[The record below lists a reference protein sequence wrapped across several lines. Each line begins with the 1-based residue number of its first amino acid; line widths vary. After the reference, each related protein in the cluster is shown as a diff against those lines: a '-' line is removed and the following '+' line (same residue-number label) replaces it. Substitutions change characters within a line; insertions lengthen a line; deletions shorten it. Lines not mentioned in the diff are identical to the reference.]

1 MEMDIVCH
9 HYDQEELKM
18 KGLKIVKW
26 ENGNPW
32 PEVIELKDR
41 GEFSS
46 KKHFD
51 LYGWCWRN
59 YRNEMTIFFAND
71 KGERIGFALY
81 QLARPWNN

>member
-59 YRNEMTIFFAND
+59 YRNEMTIFFR
-71 KGERIGFALY
+71 ER
-81 QLARPWNN
+81 QR